1 MNIQPIID
9 RVSEAFSFFDFSY
22 FISGSATMTVILT
35 FMWYNGYWPSALFVS
50 WIQIPLLLISVYI
63 SGIISL
69 ASGKRIRKILITCK
83 CLKIIFNIKDFNEIF
98 INTYNAVEVANLL
111 DDKNKLF
118 DNELEYT
125 RMWGALRADESS
137 SKTVEFLN
145 KFWVTQALCEGLIT
159 SCLLA
164 IVSACITYNNGN
176 RIQYST
182 AIVISALSFLSL
194 IALMYNAR
202 KNAENQIIEVILA
215 YAQFYKKDDQE
226 KEKTASSTP
235 SVNNATGDQS
245 TTEGN
250 N

>member
-22 FISGSATMTVILT
+22 FISGSATMTVMLT
-35 FMWYNGYWPSALFVS
+35 FMWYNGYWPSALFIS

-69 ASGKRIRKILITCK
+69 AFGKRLRKFMTTSD
-83 CLKIIFNIKDFNEIF
+83 CLKTIFNIKDFNEIF
-98 INTYNAVEVANLL
+98 NSTYDAIKGASII
-111 DDKNKLF
+111 DDNKIS
-118 DNELEYT
+118 DNNLEYT
-125 RMWGALRADESS
+125 RMWGTLRADVSA

-182 AIVISALSFLSL
+182 AIVISALSFVSL